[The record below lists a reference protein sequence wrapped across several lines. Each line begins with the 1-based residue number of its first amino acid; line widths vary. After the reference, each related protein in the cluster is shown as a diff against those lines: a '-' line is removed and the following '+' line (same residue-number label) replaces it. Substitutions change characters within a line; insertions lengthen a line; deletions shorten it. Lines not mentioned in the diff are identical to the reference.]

1 MRRVKDTMNNRGISL
16 IFVVLVLVVM
26 SILSIAI
33 FSLFASNLAQSK
45 YQQDSI
51 RVHYVAISG
60 VDISFA
66 ALLQDNRSLLTNYFN
81 KALNVTVT
89 PLSDTISLD
98 TGQAEIVISTYVTNN
113 ERWVLIT
120 STGHL
125 SNSSLTRV
133 IRMNFRIEYPEVQV
147 WN

>member
-1 MRRVKDTMNNRGISL
+1 MRRVKDNMNNRGISL

-60 VDISFA
+60 VDVSFA
-66 ALLQDNRSLLTNYFN
+66 ALLQDNRSLLTSYFD
-81 KALNVTVT
+81 KALNVTIT

-98 TGQAEIVISTYVTNN
+98 TGHADIVISSYITNN

-120 STGHL
+120 STGYL
-125 SNSSLTRV
+125 NNSAVTRV
-133 IRMNFRIEYPEVQV
+133 IKMNFRLQYPEVQV
-147 WN
+147 WS